1 MINLYP
7 ATFHKRIDDIAIG
20 QCSLKELAQNYG
32 TPLYV
37 IDETTI
43 RNNCQL
49 FTNVLNEHYPNYTIA
64 YASKAGLNIGIAN
77 IIASEGCGIDVVSGG
92 ELHTVLNSAIKP
104 EKYTFMA
111 ITNRL
116 KNLN

>member
-1 MINLYP
+1 MNRIRP
-7 ATFHKRIDDIAIG
+7 VTFKKTANDILIG
-20 QCSLKELAQNYG
+20 GCSLTDLATTYG

-37 IDETTI
+37 LDESSI

-77 IIASEGCGIDVVSGG
+77 
-92 ELHTVLNSAIKP
+92 
-104 EKYTFMA
+104 
-111 ITNRL
+111 
-116 KNLN
+116 